1 MARTNC
7 LGSRLV
13 WNRRGRSR
21 SICLEWQLIRLE
33 WKSACHAW
41 YWHKKRLKKMLRIC
55 TFVELFK
62 FFLFLFG
69 FAEGSMCVF
78 CQHIVLFSNKN
89 FSSRKKQKNRTKSTL
104 PHWMWILASFWVNHI
119 RKTKG
124 CTMID
129 FNMQMTQ
136 PSLNRWHCFSQ
147 SSLYICTLREVPWQ
161 QSWKTVEDHRFR
173 IPPLLMHRRTNYEP
187 WH

>member
-33 WKSACHAW
+33 WNSACHAW
-41 YWHKKRLKKMLRIC
+41 CWHKKRLKKCEGYAHLLS
-55 TFVELFK
+55 FSSFFY
-62 FFLFLFG
+62 FFLALRREACVSFVNKSSYFQTRISLQGRSKKSHQINFTSLDVNSDFFL
-69 FAEGSMCVF
+69 SKS
-78 CQHIVLFSNKN
+78 H
-89 FSSRKKQKNRTKSTL
+89 QKN
-104 PHWMWILASFWVNHI
+104 
-119 RKTKG
+119 KG
-124 CTMID
+124 YTMID

-136 PSLNRWHCFSQ
+136 PSLSRWHCFSQ

-161 QSWKTVEDHRFR
+161 QSWKAVEDHRFR
-173 IPPLLMHRRTNYEP
+173 IPPLLMHWRTNYEP

>member
-1 MARTNC
+1 MARANC
-7 LGSRLV
+7 FRSRLV

-21 SICLEWQLIRLE
+21 LICLEWQLIRLE

-41 YWHKKRLKKMLRIC
+41 CWHKKRLKKMRSIC

-62 FFLFLFG
+62 FFFNFFLALRREAYVSF
-69 FAEGSMCVF
+69 F
-78 CQHIVLFSNKN
+78 NKSSYFQTRISLQERSKKPHQIN
-89 FSSRKKQKNRTKSTL
+89 FTSL
-104 PHWMWILASFWVNHI
+104 MWILTSFWVNHI

-124 CTMID
+124 YTMID

-136 PSLNRWHCFSQ
+136 PSLNRWRCFSQ

-161 QSWKTVEDHRFR
+161 QSWKAVEDHRFR

>member
-21 SICLEWQLIRLE
+21 SICLEWPLIRLE

-41 YWHKKRLKKMLRIC
+41 YWHKKRLKKMRRIC

-78 CQHIVLFSNKN
+78 CQQIVLFSNKN

-119 RKTKG
+119 RKTKAY
-124 CTMID
+124 TMID

-161 QSWKTVEDHRFR
+161 QSWKAVEDHRFR
-173 IPPLLMHRRTNYEP
+173 IPPLLMHWRTNYEP

>member
-7 LGSRLV
+7 LGSQLV

-41 YWHKKRLKKMLRIC
+41 CWHKKRLKKMRRIC

-62 FFLFLFG
+62 FFFISFWLCGGKHVCLFSTNRPIFKQEFLF
-69 FAEGSMCVF
+69 
-78 CQHIVLFSNKN
+78 
-89 FSSRKKQKNRTKSTL
+89 KKEAKNRTKSTL
-104 PHWMWILASFWVNHI
+104 PHWMWILTSFWVNHI

-124 CTMID
+124 YTMID
-129 FNMQMTQ
+129 F
-136 PSLNRWHCFSQ
+136 SCRWLNRSWTVDIAFLNLHYISA
-147 SSLYICTLREVPWQ
+147 LYEKFLGNNLGRPWRT
-161 QSWKTVEDHRFR
+161 TVFEFHPF
-173 IPPLLMHRRTNYEP
+173 
-187 WH
+187 

>member
-13 WNRRGRSR
+13 WDRRRRSR

-33 WKSACHAW
+33 WKSACHTW
-41 YWHKKRLKKMLRIC
+41 CWHKKRLKKMRRIC

-62 FFLFLFG
+62 FFFISFWLCGGKHVCLFSTNRPIFKQEFLF
-69 FAEGSMCVF
+69 
-78 CQHIVLFSNKN
+78 
-89 FSSRKKQKNRTKSTL
+89 KKEAKNRTKSTL
-104 PHWMWILASFWVNHI
+104 PHWMWILTSFWVNHI

-124 CTMID
+124 YTMID
-129 FNMQMTQ
+129 FNMQMTR

-161 QSWKTVEDHRFR
+161 QSWKAVEDHRFR
-173 IPPLLMHRRTNYEP
+173 IPPLLMHWRTNYEP

>member
-1 MARTNC
+1 MAVDSPWVKVGLPRMILTQKEVKKNAKDMHICWAFQVFFISFWLCGGKHVCLLSTN
-7 LGSRLV
+7 RL
-13 WNRRGRSR
+13 
-21 SICLEWQLIRLE
+21 IFKQE
-33 WKSACHAW
+33 
-41 YWHKKRLKKMLRIC
+41 
-55 TFVELFK
+55 FLFK
-62 FFLFLFG
+62 KE
-69 FAEGSMCVF
+69 A
-78 CQHIVLFSNKN
+78 
-89 FSSRKKQKNRTKSTL
+89 KNRTKSTL

-124 CTMID
+124 CKMID

-173 IPPLLMHRRTNYEP
+173 ISPLLMHRRTNYEP